1 MSLVGVGMY
10 PTDPCFDPNRASWL
24 PYWIDNT
31 TESAC
36 YYGTDSLLGQM
47 GGVVGGAAGT
57 VASGA
62 ASAVASGVATGV
74 SNTSASGLLLV
85 AAVGVAALFLLKR

>member
-1 MSLVGVGMY
+1 MSLMGIGMY
-10 PTDPCFDPNRASWL
+10 PTDPCYDQDRPSWL
-24 PYWIDNT
+24 PYWIDDS

-62 ASAVASGVATGV
+62 ASAITSGIATGIGN
-74 SNTSASGLLLV
+74 SSAGGLLLF
-85 AAVGVAALFLLKR
+85 AAIGTAAFFLLKR